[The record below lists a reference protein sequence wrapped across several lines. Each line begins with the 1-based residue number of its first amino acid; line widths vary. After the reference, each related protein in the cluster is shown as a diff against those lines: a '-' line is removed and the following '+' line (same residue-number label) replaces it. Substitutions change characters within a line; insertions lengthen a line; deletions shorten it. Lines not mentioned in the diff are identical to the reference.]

1 MQVYDKLIKTT
12 EELLSAFSGRNLTQK
27 PVKPWKML
35 KENEFLLRN
44 EVAFEL
50 GEQGFQGTC
59 YQAVTSSEELVGEDK
74 ILLYGPDLQEIRGN
88 VPFTRITWLLTDSE
102 ENQDKAYREI
112 KKLEFAR
119 FKMIPKGYMMLSSS
133 MEQKEQ
139 VKVSKQAIREGL
151 DFSTIGHLII
161 DKYKKEFGVKHVQV
175 MFITEELPII
185 PQLIDQ
191 GKKADEIT
199 NAFDHILKNIIL
211 DCDLCPLHPICDDV
225 EELRKVHFEAKK
237 EKLNI

>member
-1 MQVYDKLIKTT
+1 MQVYDKVIKTT
-12 EELLSAFSGRNLTQK
+12 EELLSVFPAKDLTRQ
-27 PVKPWKML
+27 PAKPWKML
-35 KENEFLLRN
+35 EENEFLLRN

-50 GEQGFQGTC
+50 GERMFPGTC
-59 YQAVTSSEELVGEDK
+59 YQAVTSSGEIINKDK
-74 ILLYGPDLQEIRGN
+74 ILLYGPDLQEIREN
-88 VPFTRITWLLTDSE
+88 VPFTRITWLQIEPE
-102 ENQDKAYREI
+102 ENQDRAYRQI

-119 FKMIPKGYMMLSSS
+119 FKMIPQGYMMLSSS

-139 VKVSKQAIREGL
+139 VRVSKQAVWNGL
-151 DFSTIGHLII
+151 DFATIGHMII

-185 PQLIDQ
+185 SQLIEQ
-191 GKKADEIT
+191 GKKVDEIT

-225 EELRKVHFEAKK
+225 EELRKIHFDVKNA
-237 EKLNI
+237 

>member
-1 MQVYDKLIKTT
+1 MQVYDKVITTT
-12 EELLSAFSGRNLTQK
+12 EEMLAPFPGKNLTHVPPK
-27 PVKPWKML
+27 RWPML

-50 GEQGFQGTC
+50 GDRMSPGTC
-59 YQAVTSSEELVGEDK
+59 FQAVTSSEELVGEDK
-74 ILLYGPDLQEIRGN
+74 ILLYGPDLQEIKGN
-88 VPFTRITWLLTDSE
+88 VPFTRITWLQIDEE
-102 ENQDKAYREI
+102 ENQDKAYRQI

-139 VKVSKQAIREGL
+139 VKVSKQAIKHGL
-151 DFSTIGHLII
+151 DFSTIGHMII
-161 DKYKKEFGVKHVQV
+161 SKYKRELGVKHVQV
-175 MFITEELPII
+175 MFLTKELPVLKELME
-185 PQLIDQ
+185 QA
-191 GKKADEIT
+191 KKVDEIT

-225 EELRKVHFEAKK
+225 EELRKIHFEVQK
-237 EKLNI
+237 ES